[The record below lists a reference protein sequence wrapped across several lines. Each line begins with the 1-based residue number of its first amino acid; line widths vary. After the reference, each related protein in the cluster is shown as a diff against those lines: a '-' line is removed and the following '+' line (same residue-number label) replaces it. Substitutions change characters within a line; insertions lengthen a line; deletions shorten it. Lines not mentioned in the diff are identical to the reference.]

1 MIYAYATKE
10 DREALGV
17 TSHQICANTSLI
29 GYIANHPIWFVSS
42 ETDTGGI
49 QTEIRSSIFNVQ
61 EIAVHFGG
69 GGHTYAAG
77 FTTKGYKAGVIEELL
92 SLCKET
98 IEKGSK

>member
-1 MIYAYATKE
+1 MI
-10 DREALGV
+10 
-17 TSHQICANTSLI
+17 S
-29 GYIANHPIWFVSS
+29 YIADHPIWFVSA
-42 ETDTGGI
+42 ETDDGGI

-77 FTTKGYKAGVIEELL
+77 FTTRGYKDGVIEELL

-98 IEKGSK
+98 IRKGSN